1 MKADTPI
8 ALADLTKMSEDERE
22 LLVNR
27 IRERRLAPVRAYEEL
42 NAALSSAQVL
52 ERKDQLEGLWTK
64 HIAMFEKEL
73 KRADAAMDKLVARS
87 SKLRSIFLEVDD
99 L

>member
-8 ALADLTKMSEDERE
+8 ALANLTQMTEDERE
-22 LLVNR
+22 LLVTR

-42 NAALSSAQVL
+42 TTAMKLVRKDKLEMQWTKQLEMFAKNLSSANKAMETL
-52 ERKDQLEGLWTK
+52 E
-64 HIAMFEKEL
+64 
-73 KRADAAMDKLVARS
+73 KRGT
-87 SKLRSIFLEVDD
+87 KLRAIKLELED

>member
-8 ALADLTKMSEDERE
+8 ALADLTQMTEDERE
-22 LLVNR
+22 LLVTR

-42 NAALSSAQVL
+42 TAMQAEARKEML
-52 ERKDQLEGLWTK
+52 EKQWLQQLTMFCKDL
-64 HIAMFEKEL
+64 A
-73 KRADAAMDKLVARS
+73 RADKAMETLEKRGT
-87 SKLRSIFLEVDD
+87 KLRAIKLELED

>member
-1 MKADTPI
+1 LKSDTPI

-42 NAALSSAQVL
+42 SLMQTEA
-52 ERKDQLEGLWTK
+52 RKEQLEKQWAKQLE
-64 HIAMFEKEL
+64 MFQKDL
-73 KRADAAMDKLVARS
+73 ARADKTMETLEKRGT
-87 SKLRSIFLEVDD
+87 KLRAINLEIEQI
-99 L
+99 

>member
-8 ALADLTKMSEDERE
+8 ALADLTQMTEDERE
-22 LLVNR
+22 LLVTR

-42 NAALSSAQVL
+42 TAEMALVRIEKL
-52 ERKDQLEGLWTK
+52 EKQWTRQLE
-64 HIAMFEKEL
+64 MFVKDRD
-73 KRADAAMDKLVARS
+73 RADKAMETLEKRGT
-87 SKLRSIFLEVDD
+87 KLRAIKLELED

>member
-8 ALADLTKMSEDERE
+8 ALADLTQMTEDERE
-22 LLVNR
+22 LLVTR

-42 NAALSSAQVL
+42 TAAQALV
-52 ERKDQLEGLWTK
+52 RKDRLEIQWTKQLEMFTK
-64 HIAMFEKEL
+64 DL
-73 KRADAAMDKLVARS
+73 TRADKAMETLEKRGT
-87 SKLRSIFLEVDD
+87 KLRAIKLELED

>member
-8 ALADLTKMSEDERE
+8 ALADLTQMTEDERE
-22 LLVNR
+22 LLVTR

-42 NAALSSAQVL
+42 TAAQALV
-52 ERKDQLEGLWTK
+52 RKDRLEIQWTKQLE
-64 HIAMFEKEL
+64 MFVKDL
-73 KRADAAMDKLVARS
+73 TRADKAMETLEKRGT
-87 SKLRSIFLEVDD
+87 KLRAIKLELED

>member
-1 MKADTPI
+1 MKQDTPI

-22 LLVNR
+22 LLVTR

-42 NAALSSAQVL
+42 SAAQALV
-52 ERKDQLEGLWTK
+52 RKEQLEEQWLKQMG
-64 HIAMFEKEL
+64 MFAKEL
-73 KRADAAMDKLVARS
+73 VRADAAMDKLVARGT
-87 SKLRSIFLEVDD
+87 KLRAIQLEVDD

>member
-8 ALADLTKMSEDERE
+8 ALADLTQMTEDERE
-22 LLVNR
+22 LLVTR

-42 NAALSSAQVL
+42 TAAQALV
-52 ERKDQLEGLWTK
+52 RKDRLEIQWTKQLEMFTK
-64 HIAMFEKEL
+64 DLA
-73 KRADAAMDKLVARS
+73 RADKAMETLEKRGT
-87 SKLRSIFLEVDD
+87 KLRAIKLELED

>member
-8 ALADLTKMSEDERE
+8 ALADLTTMTEDERE
-22 LLVNR
+22 LLITK

-42 NAALSSAQVL
+42 TAAQALV
-52 ERKDQLEGLWTK
+52 RKDRLEEQWLKQLEMFTK
-64 HIAMFEKEL
+64 DLA
-73 KRADAAMDKLVARS
+73 RADKAMETLEKRGT
-87 SKLRSIFLEVDD
+87 KLRAIKLEVED